1 MIPDEPITPNMT
13 GHLRILG
20 VCWVLYGILRIV
32 TAVGLALFTNTA
44 TVMFG
49 ALLNRVAD
57 PFTLMSE
64 FHFFY
69 GLAVAISA
77 ICGVLGVLAGLA
89 LLAGNRS
96 GRTLAIVAAFLS
108 LSSIPLGTTIG
119 IYSLIVLLT
128 WSPRRTSSASSGVPL
143 PGMKRQPLT
152 M

>member
-1 MIPDEPITPNMT
+1 MIPDEPVTQDLT
-13 GHLRILG
+13 RHLRILG
-20 VCWVLYGILRIV
+20 VCWLLYGILRIV

-57 PFTLMSE
+57 PFTMMSE

-69 GLAVAISA
+69 GLVVAVSA

-128 WSPRRTSSASSGVPL
+128 WSPRRTSPANSGVPV
-143 PGMKRQPLT
+143 PSMKRQPLT